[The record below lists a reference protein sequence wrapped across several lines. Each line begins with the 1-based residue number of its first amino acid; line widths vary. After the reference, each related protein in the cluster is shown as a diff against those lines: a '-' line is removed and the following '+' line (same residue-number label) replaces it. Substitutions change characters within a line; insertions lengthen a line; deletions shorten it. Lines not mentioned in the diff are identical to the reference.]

1 MSWHKIESFTVS
13 NDEQYIYAGTISGEI
28 LTINT
33 KNFEV
38 LSRTQSHVGKISA
51 MASHTSLPY
60 LATRV
65 GGWRINLWKQD
76 SQGKIKHL
84 FEINL
89 RKLDSNDKTSVIEAA
104 DQAIAFHSNTS
115 RLVTRSSQN
124 SVVEIEFDE
133 SGFQIINCLNVDLN
147 YPIVTVRYLVNSH
160 KILVGTSPGK
170 VFLVEN
176 GMILK
181 IWHLSDEDIHWFE
194 HIGGNTYLVA
204 GDSRQVIQ
212 LDTSGSEP
220 PLIGSTF
227 AQDDFEHI
235 AYDRATGEAFA
246 SSFDRNIYVIDP
258 LICEPIRILWKAPF
272 KCRWIYILKT
282 HPHTLIVQCRNGG
295 LYKIDTLNSDVIA
308 EIKETPNALWTASKS
323 SDGRIFI
330 AGEGNKFAELK
341 PYDASNLHRRMTS
354 FLAQQV
360 ELKFLSNSYT
370 KRLAVNQK
378 TGMLAF
384 GRTDGEILIYQNGIS
399 QPLIQLESAI
409 RDLQFDNQLPFLYV
423 ACEDGKLI
431 KLSTSNGSIVNCWHS
446 ELPIWALALNED
458 KRILAAS
465 EREGKLIFIDLE
477 TFLPIKAESS
487 HTYSK
492 RMKWVDENTLLYGS
506 DDRILKYN
514 VLTETSCS
522 YVNNTGNSIE
532 DFAWDNNKKYLA
544 MINYNRR
551 IILCDYLT
559 GNVLDRVY
567 DQIDFSHGI
576 IWIDDEIN
584 KSGDSNEF
592 FTFGRTGEL
601 CFYKVYEDCIVS
613 NGNLDLLV

>member
-1 MSWHKIESFTVS
+1 MSWHKIESFAVS

-33 KNFEV
+33 KTFEI
-38 LSRTQSHVGKISA
+38 LSRTQSHAGKISA
-51 MASHTSLPY
+51 IASHTSLPY

-65 GGWRINLWKQD
+65 GGWRVNLWKQD

-89 RKLDSNDKTSVIEAA
+89 CKLDSNYKTSVIEAA

-115 RLVTRSSQN
+115 RLVTKSSQN

-133 SGFQIINCLNVDLN
+133 SGFKIINCLNVAQSD
-147 YPIVTVRYLVNSH
+147 PIVTVRYLVNSH

-176 GMILK
+176 GIVLK
-181 IWHLSDEDIHWFE
+181 LWHLSDEDIHWFE

-212 LDTSGSEP
+212 LDTSGSKP

-235 AYDRATGEAFA
+235 TYDQATGEAFA
-246 SSFDRNIYVIDP
+246 SSFDRNVYVIDP

-282 HPHTLIVQCRNGG
+282 YPHTLIVQCRNGG
-295 LYKIDTLNSDVIA
+295 LYKIDTLTSDVIA

-323 SDGRIFI
+323 PDGRIFI
-330 AGEGNKFAELK
+330 AGEGNKFAELR
-341 PYDASNLHRRMTS
+341 PYNASNIHRRMTS
-354 FLAQQV
+354 FISEQV
-360 ELKFLSNSYT
+360 ELKPYSNSYT
-370 KRLAVNQK
+370 KRLAVNPK
-378 TGMLAF
+378 TGMLAL
-384 GRTDGEILIYQNGIS
+384 GRTDGEIFIYDNGTIQFLIR
-399 QPLIQLESAI
+399 LDSAI
-409 RDLQFDNQLPFLYV
+409 RDLKFDNQFPFLYV

-431 KLSTSNGSIVNCWHS
+431 KLSTSNGSLVDSWYS
-446 ELPIWALALNED
+446 SLPLWALALNED
-458 KRILAAS
+458 KRILAVS
-465 EREGKLIFIDLE
+465 EREGQLIFIDLE
-477 TFLPIKAESS
+477 TFFPIKHESN

-492 RMKWVDENTLLYGS
+492 RMKWVDEDTLLYGS
-506 DDRILKYN
+506 GDRILKYN
-514 VLTETSCS
+514 LRTETSCS

-532 DFAWDNNKKYLA
+532 DFAWDNNKKYLV

-551 IILCDYLT
+551 IILCNYLT
-559 GNVLDRVY
+559 GNVLDIVY

-576 IWIDDEIN
+576 IWIDDDIN
-584 KSGDSNEF
+584 KSGDPNEF

-613 NGNLDLLV
+613 NGNLDLLI